1 MLNQIGKKLTCTTF
15 ALSNS
20 IISTIYIT
28 MYNDIRASGLDS
40 NQIHNNF
47 SDRADEKMI
56 HILRS
61 IARLLDTDKFVYI
74 KR

>member
-1 MLNQIGKKLTCTTF
+1 
-15 ALSNS
+15 
-20 IISTIYIT
+20 
-28 MYNDIRASGLDS
+28 MYNDIRASGLDL

-61 IARLLDTDKFVYI
+61 IARLLNTNKFVYI